1 MQFELSKEF
10 LNHIEDAISH
20 QDNSFIEEHLKDLH
34 AADINSI
41 LYELNTPESKYIFD
55 LLDNELCA
63 EILSDLDEDIRA
75 KFLKNFQ
82 PQEIASFIY
91 FIDSDDA
98 ADILNEQALKVR
110 QETISHLSD
119 KQKATDI
126 LDLLR
131 YEDDTAGG
139 LMAKELITANINWTV
154 TQCIEEIRRQAE
166 KVARIFSVYV
176 VDDLGVLQGRVSLKR
191 LVLAAGDTKVADI
204 CEADL
209 IYVESFTPEEEVV
222 AIMSKY
228 DLTAIP
234 VVNFHEKLLGRI
246 TIDDVVDVMAE
257 LAEKERQLMAGISE
271 NVEHRDSIWTLSRAR
286 LPWLVI
292 GMLGGLMGAR
302 LIGVFEADLV
312 ALPVMAF
319 FIPLITATGGNVGIQ
334 SSSIVVQS
342 LANNPG
348 STLEANLILRL
359 WKSFVVSIINGVAIS
374 SLVFAF
380 NIPFIDISI
389 SMVVAFSL
397 FCVVLLSSFVGTII
411 PYILHKMD
419 VNPALAS
426 GPFITTFNDLLG
438 IAVYFTVAEL
448 LIR

>member
-1 MQFELSKEF
+1 
-10 LNHIEDAISH
+10 
-20 QDNSFIEEHLKDLH
+20 
-34 AADINSI
+34 
-41 LYELNTPESKYIFD
+41 
-55 LLDNELCA
+55 
-63 EILSDLDEDIRA
+63 
-75 KFLKNFQ
+75 
-82 PQEIASFIY
+82 
-91 FIDSDDA
+91 
-98 ADILNEQALKVR
+98 
-110 QETISHLSD
+110 
-119 KQKATDI
+119 
-126 LDLLR
+126 
-131 YEDDTAGG
+131 
-139 LMAKELITANINWTV
+139 
-154 TQCIEEIRRQAE
+154 
-166 KVARIFSVYV
+166 
-176 VDDLGVLQGRVSLKR
+176 
-191 LVLAAGDTKVADI
+191 
-204 CEADL
+204 
-209 IYVESFTPEEEVV
+209 
-222 AIMSKY
+222 
-228 DLTAIP
+228 
-234 VVNFHEKLLGRI
+234 
-246 TIDDVVDVMAE
+246 
-257 LAEKERQLMAGISE
+257 
-271 NVEHRDSIWTLSRAR
+271 
-286 LPWLVI
+286 
-292 GMLGGLMGAR
+292 MGAR